1 MAVTY
6 TIGTLERNTSDDGVI
21 VAHWRA
27 SDSEVVGSGDDAVT
41 HSGSSYGTCGFTPDA
56 EAEGYTAY
64 ADITEAQAIEWVKA
78 SMGEEAVTA
87 LESSIAA
94 QIEESKAPAT
104 SAGVPWQHEAG
115 LCVDRHGQ
123 WYG

>member
-1 MAVTY
+1 MAATW
-6 TIGTLERNTSDDGVI
+6 TIATLERNTSDDGVV

-27 SDSEVVGSGDDAVT
+27 SDVDGD

-64 ADITEAQAIEWVKA
+64 ADITEAMAIEWVKA
-78 SMGEEAVTA
+78 SMGEEAIES
-87 LESSIAA
+87 LESNIAA

-104 SAGVPWQHEAG
+104 SAGVPW
-115 LCVDRHGQ
+115 
-123 WYG
+123 